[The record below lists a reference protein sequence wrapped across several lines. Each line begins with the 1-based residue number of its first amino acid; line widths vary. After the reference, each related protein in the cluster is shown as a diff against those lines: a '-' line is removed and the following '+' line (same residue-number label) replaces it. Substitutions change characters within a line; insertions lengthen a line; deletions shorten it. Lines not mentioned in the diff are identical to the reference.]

1 MRKTKKAEST
11 EGYSQARELL
21 RAGDLVQYDMNYD
34 DMFDIHTGRTSDEEV
49 GMVTEIIEPRR
60 RICVK
65 WQRSGVHGEYI
76 RAELVILSRV

>member
-1 MRKTKKAEST
+1 MTKTNKKDFIE
-11 EGYSQARELL
+11 ARELL

-34 DMFDIHTGRTSDEEV
+34 DMFDIHTGERNAEEI
-49 GMVTEIIEPRR
+49 GMVTQIIEPRR

>member
-1 MRKTKKAEST
+1 MRMAKINKNEFV
-11 EGYSQARELL
+11 EARELL

-34 DMFDIHTGRTSDEEV
+34 DMFDIHTGERGREEI
-49 GMVTEIIEPRR
+49 GMVTQIIEPRR

>member
-1 MRKTKKAEST
+1 MRMTKTNKKDFIE
-11 EGYSQARELL
+11 ARELL

-34 DMFDIHTGRTSDEEV
+34 DMFDIHTGERNAEEI
-49 GMVTEIIEPRR
+49 GMVTQIIEPRR